1 MIDRDLGVCYRFLFE
16 YMSRYKIMTADEA
29 AAYVNHGDAVG
40 FSGFT
45 PAGSA
50 KVVPS
55 AIARRAEAFHAEGKE
70 FKIGVYTGASTG
82 DSLDGALAR
91 ADAVLFRTPYQSNK
105 DLRNSL
111 NTEGT
116 PYFDMHLSAIASH
129 LRFGFMP
136 KPRIAVIEACDL
148 SDDGEIVL
156 TSSVGISP
164 TIAQLAD
171 HIIIELNTKHPK
183 ALKGFHD
190 IFEPI
195 NPPHR
200 PPLTLM
206 TPSDRMGE
214 PVIKVNPDK
223 IIAVVETH
231 LDDEVGGFA
240 PSDEVTDKIGQN
252 VADFLAAEL
261 KTGRI
266 PKEFLPIQS
275 GVGNI
280 ANAVM
285 ASLGT
290 NPDIPDFQ
298 MYTEVIQDSVIDL
311 IRQGKVTFA
320 SGCSLTVSPPVL
332 KQLYEDLE
340 FFRDKLVLRPQEM
353 SNSPELAR
361 RLGLITINTAL
372 EADIFGNVNS
382 THVMGAKM
390 MNGIGGSAD
399 FTRSAYISIFTT
411 PSTAKGGKISAIVP
425 MVSHVD
431 QNEHSVNVI
440 ITEHGIAD
448 LRGKSPIDRA
458 HAIIENCVDPSY
470 RPMLR
475 DYLKLSGPSHTPHN
489 LKACF
494 GMHLTFQETGNMH
507 DTDWEKFK

>member
-1 MIDRDLGVCYRFLFE
+1 MLKDFFKFV
-16 YMSRYKIMTADEA
+16 TAEEA
-29 AAYVNHGDAVG
+29 ASYVNDGDIVG

-45 PAGSA
+45 PAGSP
-50 KVVPS
+50 KEVPT
-55 AIARRAEAFHAEGKE
+55 AIAKRAEAFHAEDKE
-70 FKIGVYTGASTG
+70 FKIGMYTGASTG

-91 ADAVLFRTPYQSNK
+91 ANAILFRTPYQSNK
-105 DLRNSL
+105 DLRTAL
-111 NTEGT
+111 NNEKAH
-116 PYFDMHLSAIASH
+116 YFDMHLSSLAPH

-136 KPRIAVIEACDL
+136 KPKFAILEVCDFTE
-148 SDDGEIVL
+148 DGKLYL
-156 TSSVGISP
+156 TTGVGISP
-164 TIAQLAD
+164 TVADLSD
-171 HIIIELNTKHPK
+171 HIILEWNHNHPK
-183 ALKGFHD
+183 ELKGFHD
-190 IFEPI
+190 IFQPV

-200 PPLTLM
+200 LPLTLLK
-206 TPSDRMGE
+206 PSDRMGTSYIQVD
-214 PVIKVNPDK
+214 PKK
-223 IIAVVETH
+223 ILCVVETWR
-231 LDDEVGGFA
+231 DDEVGGFS
-240 PSDEVTDKIGQN
+240 PTDDVTDKIGQN
-252 VADFLAAEL
+252 VANFLAQEI

-290 NPDIPDFQ
+290 NDEIPVFE

-311 IRQGKVTFA
+311 LKNGKIKFA
-320 SGCSLTVSPPVL
+320 SGCSLTITTPVL
-332 KQLYEDLE
+332 KELYENLE

-382 THVMGAKM
+382 THVMGSKM

-431 QNEHSVNVI
+431 QNEHSVNII
-440 ITEHGIAD
+440 ITEHGVAD
-448 LRGKSPIDRA
+448 LRGKSPIQRA
-458 HAIIENCVDPSY
+458 KEIINNCVAPEY
-470 RPMLR
+470 QGMLNE
-475 DYLKLSGPSHTPHN
+475 YLEITGGSSHTPQS
-489 LKACF
+489 LSACF
-494 GMHLTFQETGNMH
+494 GMHREFLKTGSMLG
-507 DTDWEKFK
+507 TKWEDYKD